1 MRGDSAKPSLLPSLF
16 SFFGHPHLLF
26 LYPSLSSLW
35 NPLTWAIDFY
45 GEE

>member
-1 MRGDSAKPSLLPSLF
+1 MREDSTKPSLS

-35 NPLTWAIDFY
+35 NPLTWARDFY
-45 GEE
+45 REE